1 MDGKQ
6 IQVLNKTNQKTVD
19 HYMSMFGEM
28 TLENVEEIR
37 AKHTQAEKELFVPK
51 GVPENVDKI
60 PDLME
65 EDYLG

>member
-1 MDGKQ
+1 MTSIQNIAQAMDGKQ

-37 AKHTQAEKELFVPK
+37 AKHTQAE
-51 GVPENVDKI
+51 
-60 PDLME
+60 
-65 EDYLG
+65 